1 MAPRLTA
8 AIAVGA
14 ATCLAIAGCGDGDPQ
29 ATGGPDPPAS
39 YVAAVDALLKP
50 PAQLAS
56 AVQERA
62 RDLDAPA
69 PARERLER
77 LVRLVRSARARL
89 ADLRALRLQDAGLRR
104 HRDRLAA
111 AYARLVPRMPAVVAA
126 LAGGDRAALEG
137 AATPFLDALRTL
149 PSGAAA
155 SSSR

>member
-29 ATGGPDPPAS
+29 ATGGPDPPVT

-50 PAQLAS
+50 PARLAS
-56 AVQERA
+56 AVQERV

-69 PARERLER
+69 PARERLDR
-77 LVRLVRSARARL
+77 LVSSARARL
-89 ADLRALRLQDAGLRR
+89 ADLRALRLEDAGLRR

-111 AYARLVPRMPAVVAA
+111 AYARLVPRMPAVVDA
-126 LAGGDRAALEG
+126 LARGDRAAIDG
-137 AATPFLDALRTL
+137 AATPFLDELRTL
-149 PSGAAA
+149 PSGAA
-155 SSSR
+155 SSSSP

>member
-77 LVRLVRSARARL
+77 LVRSARARL
-89 ADLRALRLQDAGLRR
+89 ADLRALRLQDAGMRR

-111 AYARLVPRMPAVVAA
+111 AYARLVPRMPAVVVA
-126 LAGGDRAALEG
+126 LAGGDRAALKG

-149 PSGAAA
+149 PSGAAS

>member
-1 MAPRLTA
+1 MGPRLGVTA

-14 ATCLAIAGCGDGDPQ
+14 ATCLAIAACGDGEPQ

-39 YVAAVDALLKP
+39 YVAAVDALVKP

-56 AVQERA
+56 AIDARA
-62 RDLDAPA
+62 HDQDGPA

-77 LVRLVRSARARL
+77 IVRAARVRLGE
-89 ADLRALRLQDAGLRR
+89 LRALRIRDAGLRR

-111 AYARLVPRMPAVVAA
+111 AYARLVPWMPPVVDA
-126 LAGGDRAALEG
+126 LAGNDRTALES

-149 PSGAAA
+149 PSGAS

>member
-69 PARERLER
+69 PSRERLG
-77 LVRLVRSARARL
+77 RLVRSARARL
-89 ADLRALRLQDAGLRR
+89 ANLRALRLQDAGLRR

-126 LAGGDRAALEG
+126 LAGGERAALEG

-149 PSGAAA
+149 PSGAAS

>member
-77 LVRLVRSARARL
+77 LVRSARARL
-89 ADLRALRLQDAGLRR
+89 ADLRALRLQDAGMRR

-111 AYARLVPRMPAVVAA
+111 AYARLVPRMPAVVVA

-149 PSGAAA
+149 PSGAAS

>member
-1 MAPRLTA
+1 MAPRLGVTA

-14 ATCLAIAGCGDGDPQ
+14 ATCLAIAGCGAGDPQ

-39 YVAAVDALLKP
+39 YVAAVDALVKP

-56 AVQERA
+56 AIDARA
-62 RDLDAPA
+62 HAQGGRA

-77 LVRLVRSARARL
+77 TVRAARVRLAE
-89 ADLRALRLQDAGLRR
+89 LRALRIQDPGLRR

-111 AYARLVPRMPAVVAA
+111 AYARLVPLMPPVVAA
-126 LAGGDRAALEG
+126 LAGGDRAALEP

-149 PSGAAA
+149 PSGAS